1 MLRGGD
7 GVLRFDASVGID
19 LGSDEGQKA
28 ASGGPG
34 FFAFFFFPFSLDLG
48 PLSPSFFLESTFS
61 SECSFDTNVI
71 SSF

>member
-1 MLRGGD
+1 MLRGGG

-34 FFAFFFFPFSLDLG
+34 F
-48 PLSPSFFLESTFS
+48 
-61 SECSFDTNVI
+61 
-71 SSF
+71 SSFLST

>member
-34 FFAFFFFPFSLDLG
+34 LSSFCFSSLDLG
-48 PLSPSFFLESTFS
+48 PLLLVS
-61 SECSFDTNVI
+61 S
-71 SSF
+71 